1 MEARLAPNDAVPCE
15 DEKVHCVASFPS
27 MGGLLLLLP
36 SLRLGPPVL
45 GTHAGGH
52 AVPHVVKQATIQ
64 TPVSC
69 RDAMEV
75 YYWGVGRTLAV
86 APPVE
91 TPPVSHGPP
100 IILPDFRAHMFHS
113 RVAQFIS
120 QNGKILICKCKRS

>member
-52 AVPHVVKQATIQ
+52 AVLRVVKQATIH
-64 TPVSC
+64 TLV
-69 RDAMEV
+69 EV
-75 YYWGVGRTLAV
+75 HSSNVVVYWV
-86 APPVE
+86 
-91 TPPVSHGPP
+91 
-100 IILPDFRAHMFHS
+100 
-113 RVAQFIS
+113 
-120 QNGKILICKCKRS
+120 